1 MAPESV
7 PDPIRIALEFAAVLE
22 RTGVAYVAAGSL
34 ASSVHGA
41 PRSTDDIDIV
51 ADLRPQHVQPLLSA
65 LGSAYYVD
73 GGAVREAVAQGGTFN
88 AIHLTTAVKVD
99 VFVVGADPFDA
110 ERVAQG
116 RRARVLQDPPRD
128 IWIDTPEHTVLRKL
142 EWFRRGGEASER
154 QWRDVIGVLRAQ
166 GERLDSGRMS
176 SWAARLGIGDLLDRA
191 VREAGG

>member
-1 MAPESV
+1 MSWYAP
-7 PDPIRIALEFAAVLE
+7 
-22 RTGVAYVAAGSL
+22 TAGGP
-34 ASSVHGA
+34 A
-41 PRSTDDIDIV
+41 DNIDIV

-99 VFVVGADPFDA
+99 VFVAGADPFDA
-110 ERVAQG
+110 ERVAHG

-166 GERLDSGRMS
+166 GERLDPGRMS
-176 SWAARLGIGDLLDRA
+176 SWAARLGVSDLLDRA
-191 VREAGG
+191 LREAGG

>member
-1 MAPESV
+1 M
-7 PDPIRIALEFAAVLE
+7 
-22 RTGVAYVAAGSL
+22 
-34 ASSVHGA
+34 
-41 PRSTDDIDIV
+41 
-51 ADLRPQHVQPLLSA
+51 
-65 LGSAYYVD
+65 
-73 GGAVREAVAQGGTFN
+73 REAVAQGGTFN

-99 VFVVGADPFDA
+99 VFVVGGDPFDA
-110 ERVAQG
+110 ERIAHG

-166 GERLDSGRMS
+166 EERLDPGRMS
-176 SWAARLGIGDLLDRA
+176 SWAARLGISDLLDRA